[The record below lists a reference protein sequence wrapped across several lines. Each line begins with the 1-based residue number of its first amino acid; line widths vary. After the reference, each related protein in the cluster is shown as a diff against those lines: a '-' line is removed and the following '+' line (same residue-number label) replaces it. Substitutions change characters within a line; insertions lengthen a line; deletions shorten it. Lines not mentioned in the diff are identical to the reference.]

1 VAVPRPNDRNPDRSI
16 AVEIARYSPDAP
28 GEGFI
33 ESVGWHEGRVEVAVL
48 LDDGRDAT
56 ARLSAC
62 DWEWLEHAAGDI
74 VPVRQVDGAS
84 ALSA

>member
-1 VAVPRPNDRNPDRSI
+1 MAGRSEQDHSGSI
-16 AVEIARYSPDAP
+16 AVEIARYSPDAH

-33 ESVGWHEGRVEVAVL
+33 ESVGCRDGRVEVAVL
-48 LDDGRDAT
+48 LDDGRGAT
-56 ARLSAC
+56 ARLSVG

-74 VPVRQVDGAS
+74 VPVRETGAQ